1 MDERNIVELSLRL
14 PAGELG
20 RLARL
25 MEQVRGLL
33 AVEGSGAP
41 LPPDG
46 RQTLWRPA

>member
-25 MEQVRGLL
+25 MEQVRTYG
-33 AVEGSGAP
+33 EGADDMTILVAGIWK
-41 LPPDG
+41 
-46 RQTLWRPA
+46 R